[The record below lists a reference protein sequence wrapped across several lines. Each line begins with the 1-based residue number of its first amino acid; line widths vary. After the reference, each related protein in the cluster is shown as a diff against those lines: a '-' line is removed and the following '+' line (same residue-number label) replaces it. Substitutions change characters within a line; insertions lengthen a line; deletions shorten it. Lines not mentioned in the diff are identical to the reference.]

1 MLLLFTYKHGYK
13 ITNIILYT
21 KPILASLLMG
31 AFILV
36 FSFLHLFII
45 VPLSAILYF
54 YVLYLIK
61 GIMKEDIE
69 IIRNAIYTKK

>member
-1 MLLLFTYKHGYK
+1 
-13 ITNIILYT
+13 
-21 KPILASLLMG
+21 LMG